1 MPQDNSN
8 PASNASANTT
18 PNAAPNAPFDN
29 NSVPIEKLTPMLR
42 QYVSLKNERPD
53 VVLLMRVGDFYEAY
67 GQDAE
72 TIAGELHITLTGRE
86 ITGME
91 RRFPMAG
98 VPHHALDRYL
108 ARLVRL
114 GYKVAICDQVEDPK
128 HAKGLVK
135 RRVTRVVTPGT
146 LVEDALLDAKSN
158 NYLVAAVLG
167 TPAIGVG
174 VVDVSTGE
182 FLITEMD
189 TAVGLSKVVE
199 EVTRLCPAECLIPG
213 GMDDL
218 AEAIQTACPATIT
231 RLASESLPRSARTAL
246 LEHFNVPTLRGFGC
260 DEFSTGLD
268 AAAALLCY
276 LRDTHQ
282 GAIAHIRTL
291 ATYSVGDCMILDAPA
306 RRNLE
311 LTQGLADGAKNK
323 SLLSVLDATQTAL
336 GARLLKKWLDAPLLS
351 VEKIEKRLNA
361 VQAFYDEPLVR
372 GDVRDVLRGVAD
384 LERLMARIST
394 TAANARDL
402 SALLLSLQKLPHVA
416 SLAFPIEDE
425 TVRSWCAAIH
435 DVPQVSDVLFRALA
449 DEPPLSLRDGGLI
462 KDGYDADL
470 DELREISRGGK
481 TWIAALE
488 ADEREK
494 TNIKSLK
501 VGFNAVFGY
510 YIEVSRP
517 NLSLV
522 PADYIRKQTT
532 AQGERFITPAL
543 KEMEAKVLGAEEK
556 ITAREYDLFCA
567 LRDTVAT
574 YAREV
579 LAVAYAVAQLDAAS
593 ALAEVAVRDRYVRPI
608 VDGGAVLEIKNGR
621 HPVVEKLVESVFI
634 PNDTLLDNGPNQL
647 HVITGPNASG
657 KSTVLRQVA
666 LITLLAQ
673 VGSFVPAD
681 YARIGIVDRI
691 FTRVGA
697 HDDLASGQSTF
708 MVEMTET
715 AAILNNA
722 TDRSLVIL
730 DEIGRGTSTWDG
742 VSIAWAVAEYLTQL
756 GCKTL
761 FATHYHL
768 LNELE
773 KTHPT
778 VRNFRIAVKETGERI
793 VWLRK
798 IVAGGTD
805 KSYGVQV
812 ARMAGLPPGVI
823 VRAQEILR
831 DLEKQN
837 KTKREGLAS
846 GNTQIPL
853 PAPRMQMTLFEAE
866 THPVL
871 EELRHLD
878 LSTMSPIEALNAL
891 YRLQKESKEK

>member
-1 MPQDNSN
+1 MPH
-8 PASNASANTT
+8 P
-18 PNAAPNAPFDN
+18 PVNAAPAVPFDN
-29 NSVPIEKLTPMLR
+29 NSVPPEKLTPMLR
-42 QYVSLKNERPD
+42 QYVTLKNERPD

-67 GQDAE
+67 GEDAE
-72 TIAGELHITLTGRE
+72 TIAAPLNITLTGRE
-86 ITGME
+86 IQGME
-91 RRFPMAG
+91 QRFPMAG

-108 ARLVRL
+108 ARLVRM
-114 GYKVAICDQVEDPK
+114 GFKVAICDQVEDPK
-128 HAKGLVK
+128 QAKGLVK

-146 LVEDALLDAKSN
+146 IVEDALLDAKSN

-167 TPAIGVG
+167 NPAIGVG

-182 FLITEMD
+182 FLITEIENE
-189 TAVGLSKVVE
+189 AGLAKVVE
-199 EVTRLCPAECLIPG
+199 EVTRICPAECLIPG

-218 AEAIQTACPATIT
+218 ADAIHASCPATIT
-231 RLASESLPRSARTAL
+231 RLATGDLPRSSRTAL
-246 LEHFNVPTLRGFGC
+246 LEHFNVPSLRGFGC

-268 AAAALLCY
+268 AAAALLTY

-282 GAIAHIRTL
+282 GAIGHIRTL
-291 ATYSVGDCMILDAPA
+291 ATYSVGDAMILDAPA

-311 LTQGLADGAKNK
+311 LTQGLADGARSK

-351 VEKIEKRLNA
+351 VEKIDLRLNA
-361 VQAFYDEPLVR
+361 VQSFYDEPLVR
-372 GDVRDVLRGVAD
+372 GDLRDVLRGIAD

-402 SALLLSLQKLPHVA
+402 LALNLSLQKLPHV
-416 SLAFPIEDE
+416 SRLAAPIADS
-425 TVRSWCAAIH
+425 TVRGWCDLIT
-435 DVPQVSDVLFRALA
+435 DVPQVSHLLDRALA
-449 DEPPLSLRDGGLI
+449 DEPPLSLREGGLI
-462 KDGYDADL
+462 RDGFDADL

-481 TWIAALE
+481 TWIASLE
-488 ADEREK
+488 TEEREK
-494 TNIKSLK
+494 TGIKSLK
-501 VGFNAVFGY
+501 VGYNAVFGY

-517 NLSLV
+517 NLALV

-532 AQGERFITPAL
+532 AVGERFITPGL

-556 ITAREYDLFCA
+556 ITAREYDLFCG

-574 YAREV
+574 YAHDV
-579 LAVAYAVAQLDAAS
+579 LIVAHAVAQLDAAS
-593 ALAEVAVRDRYVRPI
+593 ALAEVAVRDRYVRPV
-608 VDGGAVLEIKNGR
+608 VDNGAVLAIKNGR

-634 PNDTLLDNGPNQL
+634 PNDTLLDNGPSQL
-647 HVITGPNASG
+647 HVITGPNSSG

-722 TDRSLVIL
+722 TERSLVIL
-730 DEIGRGTSTWDG
+730 DEIGRGTSTFDG
-742 VSIAWAVAEYLTQL
+742 VSIAWAVAEYLAQL

-773 KTHPT
+773 KNQPS
-778 VRNFRIAVKETGERI
+778 VRNFRIAVKETGDRI

-812 ARMAGLPPGVI
+812 ARMAGLPPEVI
-823 VRAQEILR
+823 TRAQDILR
-831 DLEKQN
+831 DLEKQG
-837 KTKREGLAS
+837 KGKRDLLG
-846 GNTQIPL
+846 GGVTV
-853 PAPRMQMTLFEAE
+853 PAQTARMQMTLFEAE
-866 THPVL
+866 AHPVL
-871 EELRHLD
+871 EELRQID
-878 LSTMSPIEALNAL
+878 LSTTSPIEALNLL
-891 YRLQKESKEK
+891 YRLQKEAKEK